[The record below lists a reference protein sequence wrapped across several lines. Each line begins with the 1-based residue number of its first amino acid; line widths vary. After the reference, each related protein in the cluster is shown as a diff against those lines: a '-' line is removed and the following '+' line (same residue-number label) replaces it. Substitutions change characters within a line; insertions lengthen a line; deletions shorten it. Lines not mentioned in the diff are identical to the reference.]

1 MAGGVEALKFHGRR
15 GGTEMAGGG
24 TNPAGRRG
32 EGVRGARE
40 GADEAGDA
48 VGACAREADVGESS
62 RGGISLTDGPSQ
74 KLAIKSNWAFIARVF
89 G

>member
-1 MAGGVEALKFHGRR
+1 MCIKKKVVWIGGVEALKFHGRR

-62 RGGISLTDGPSQ
+62 RGG
-74 KLAIKSNWAFIARVF
+74 
-89 G
+89 